1 MGRNHAPHLLEKFM
15 RPTSLLR
22 LTAAMLSIA
31 GVSSSLAGTSGPAL
45 PSPVRVADIEE
56 ARQVLNGWLA
66 PGFFPSTIVSRPG
79 ATFLRLHFSSAHIP
93 DGAWVELANA
103 SGEVVDRFDADDVAS
118 GNSGDGYYAMSV
130 EGDATTVTLRHDG
143 SNLGRAFSLVIDRVD
158 VGFVSIS
165 GSAVIG
171 ADQRERPACVLATD
185 ATMYRRS
192 QAVAR
197 VYGFGY
203 VGTAWRV
210 GAENRMLTNHH
221 VIGNH
226 QNPADFEFWFG
237 YEHAVCGGSN
247 GTTQGTKVR
256 GGQRLVGD
264 AERDFQLFTLDAAE
278 FSSGK
283 VARYGYLGLD
293 VTPLPVGWPV
303 YIPQHGGGRPKQ
315 IARTDDSGRSCS
327 IASIAGNM
335 RRYTCDTEGGSSG
348 SPVIDRQSHRARILH
363 NSAIAGSNQGNAI
376 EVIWPTIRPYFANG
390 QVPSGSQ

>member
-1 MGRNHAPHLLEKFM
+1 M
-15 RPTSLLR
+15 RSTRLLR
-22 LTAAMLSIA
+22 LTAAVLSM
-31 GVSSSLAGTSGPAL
+31 AGTFSCLAQAADSTL
-45 PSPVRVADIEE
+45 PSLVRVADIEE
-56 ARQVLNGWLA
+56 AGQHFNGWLA
-66 PGFFPSTIVSRPG
+66 PDHFPSTVVSRPG
-79 ATFLRLHFSSAHIP
+79 ATFLRLHFSSAYIP
-93 DGAWVELANA
+93 EGAWVELSNA
-103 SGEVVDRFDADDVAS
+103 SGEVLHRFDAKDVGS
-118 GNSGDGYYAMSV
+118 PEDGYYANSV
-130 EGDATTVTLRHDG
+130 EGDAIILTMRHDG
-143 SNLGRAFSLVIDRVD
+143 NTYAAFSLTIDRVD
-158 VGFVSIS
+158 VGFASITAT
-165 GSAVIG
+165 AVIG
-171 ADQRERPACVLATD
+171 ADQRERPACVLAND

-203 VGTAWRV
+203 VATAWRV
-210 GAENRMLTNHH
+210 GAENRMLINHH

-247 GTTQGTKVR
+247 ATTPGTKVR

-264 AERDFQLFTLDAAE
+264 SGRDFQLFTLNDAE

-293 VTPLPVGWPV
+293 VTPLPVGQPV

-315 IARTDDSGRSCS
+315 IARTDDSGRACS
-327 IASIAGNM
+327 VASIAGNM

-348 SPVIDRQSHRARILH
+348 SPVIDRQSHRARVLH
-363 NSAIAGSNQGNAI
+363 NSAVAGSNQGNAI

-390 QVPSGSQ
+390 QVPSGSN

>member
-1 MGRNHAPHLLEKFM
+1 MGRNNAPHLLEKFM
-15 RPTSLLR
+15 RSTSLFR
-22 LTAAMLSIA
+22 LSVAMLSIA
-31 GVSSSLAGTSGPAL
+31 GAASSFAETAEPTL

-56 ARQVLNGWLA
+56 ARQVLSGWLA
-66 PGFFPSTIVSRPG
+66 PGYFPSTVVSRPG
-79 ATFLRLHFSSAHIP
+79 ATFLRLHFSSVYLP
-93 DGAWVELANA
+93 EGAWVELANA
-103 SGEVVDRFDADDVAS
+103 SGEVVDQFDANDVAS
-118 GNSGDGYYAMSV
+118 GSGEDGYYAKSV
-130 EGDATTVTLRHDG
+130 EGDATTVTVRHDG
-143 SNLGRAFSLVIDRVD
+143 SNTGRAFALVVDRVD
-158 VGFVSIS
+158 VGFAPIT
-165 GSAVIG
+165 GFAVIG

-197 VYGFGY
+197 VYGSGY
-203 VGTAWRV
+203 VATAWRV

-221 VIGNH
+221 VIGNQ

-237 YEHAVCGGSN
+237 YEHAACGGSDA
-247 GTTQGTKVR
+247 TTQGTKVR

-264 AERDFQLFTLDAAE
+264 AGRDFQLFTLNDAE

-293 VTPLPVGWPV
+293 VTPLAVGQPV

-315 IARTDDSGRSCS
+315 IARTDDSQRACS

-348 SPVIDRQSHRARILH
+348 SPVIDRQSHRARVLH

-390 QVPSGSQ
+390 QVPSGSN